1 MDHPE
6 IEAEGPTTEWKER
19 LPALHKVART
29 LSAFANGGGGQLWVG
44 VRDDGRLCGVPDIEA
59 VKSGVDEA
67 ANMVD
72 PRPGIQIR
80 THATDRGN
88 LIEVI
93 VSPDE
98 EGPAAVLEA
107 DGSRQIY
114 RREGEHTLPADR
126 DDVKWM
132 QRVTGAKVSLGTAE
146 RKVLGALVK
155 IERGNQAELAR
166 AAFMGER
173 NVKRALVELRYA
185 GLVQEGPDRRYAL
198 TPQGHRRLS

>member
-132 QRVTGAKVSLGTAE
+132 QRVTGA
-146 RKVLGALVK
+146 
-155 IERGNQAELAR
+155 ELAR